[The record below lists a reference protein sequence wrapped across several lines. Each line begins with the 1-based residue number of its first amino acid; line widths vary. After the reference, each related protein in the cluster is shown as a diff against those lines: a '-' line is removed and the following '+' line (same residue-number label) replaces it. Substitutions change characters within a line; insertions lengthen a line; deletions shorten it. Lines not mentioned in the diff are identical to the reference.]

1 MIENLISTVLLT
13 LLVFYAIVLT
23 LDLYEARQSKNKID
37 SFFSSLLLLVVLF
50 FIVSCPIFSWSAY
63 NLMQED
69 EYVWLDI
76 CRRYDIVVEW
86 CNK

>member
-1 MIENLISTVLLT
+1 MIRNLIYTVFLT

-50 FIVSCPIFSWSAY
+50 FIINCPIFSWSVY
-63 NLMQED
+63 NF
-69 EYVWLDI
+69 I
-76 CRRYDIVVEW
+76 GG
-86 CNK
+86 